1 MTGET
6 KAGPRPSDL
15 WPLWHFDI
23 AADAEWG
30 GDGSERLV
38 GFYSSAAQ
46 AEAAILRL
54 RDKPGFRSWP
64 DGFRVFGDTLDE
76 DSWVDGFAT
85 WDDPPAAADATSPS
99 MAPAVT
105 WQANTPHLAV
115 NRAVNRAGVS
125 PRPGMRLYRLIHWR
139 GADIRDVIGIGV
151 YSNPVLAEAAIAR
164 LRGQPGFRDW
174 PDAFSILEYG
184 LDEDAFLDGF
194 ADDDART

>member
-1 MTGET
+1 MTGES
-6 KAGPRPSDL
+6 KADPRPSDL

-30 GDGSERLV
+30 DDGSERLV

-54 RDKPGFRSWP
+54 RDKPGFRNWP

-76 DSWVDGFAT
+76 DSWLDGFAT
-85 WDDPPAAADATSPS
+85 WDDPPAAADAASPS
-99 MAPAVT
+99 VAPAVT
-105 WQANTPHLAV
+105 WQANTPHRAI
-115 NRAVNRAGVS
+115 NRAFNRAGVS

-151 YSNPVLAEAAIAR
+151 YSSPVLAEAAIVR

-174 PDAFSILEYG
+174 PDAFRILEYG
-184 LDEDAFLDGF
+184 LDEDAFPDGF
-194 ADDDART
+194 SPGDAA